1 MELLD
6 IIKPG
11 FNILLVHLGYNND
24 ELKAMMIDHPDWG
37 SKWRELDLKI
47 LQDKE
52 FKNLIKERN
61 IKLINWRQ
69 IKDILY

>member
-1 MELLD
+1 
-6 IIKPG
+6 
-11 FNILLVHLGYNND
+11 
-24 ELKAMMIDHPDWG
+24 MMIDHPDWG